1 MKPVSWICFVI
12 MSAFILSVT
21 FSPLVCFAQVEPE
34 EEEEETLQTR
44 PNPMTKPN
52 PMERTM
58 RKPAGSN
65 TLMLNDGRT
74 LQQGMQGGQQ
84 VWFLVGAKGKRTLAN
99 GSFTLQNGQRLN
111 VQRGAMSPAQM
122 RNLPQMR

>member
-1 MKPVSWICFVI
+1 MNKTIHWLCFVI
-12 MSAFILSVT
+12 LSAFIATVA
-21 FSPLVCFAQVEPE
+21 FPPMVCFAQEDE
-34 EEEEETLQTR
+34 EEEPVQAR
-44 PNPMTKPN
+44 PNPMMKPS
-52 PMERTM
+52 PMERGM
-58 RKPAGSN
+58 RQPARTQS
-65 TLMLNDGRT
+65 LMLNDGRQ

-99 GSFTLQNGQRLN
+99 GSFTLQNGTRLN